1 MLALLKRY
9 RLVISEVALALG
21 AATRL
26 NVWVRTNHVNM
37 GEGWLWTGGRTEAQ
51 RTTSSG
57 TCSNGIGEYRCI
69 VAFHYAARR
78 AALS

>member
-37 GEGWLWTGGRTEAQ
+37 GEGWLWPQ
-51 RTTSSG
+51 RSPQIRPMVVT
-57 TCSNGIGEYRCI
+57 
-69 VAFHYAARR
+69 
-78 AALS
+78 